1 MRNASRSRVCSAS
14 CDENGI
20 STGERHNRKCPP
32 GFERKPYLLPRL
44 RCHDHF
50 ELELNK
56 KNQVILY
63 HKFQN
68 RSYAPDE
75 FCLIL
80 EDNQF
85 MGAEVCRKISKHHR
99 FRYFL
104 FVSKLLYVEG
114 NER

>member
-1 MRNASRSRVCSAS
+1 M
-14 CDENGI
+14 
-20 STGERHNRKCPP
+20 STGERHNRKCPS

-50 ELELNK
+50 ELELDQN
-56 KNQVILY
+56 NQVILY

-99 FRYFL
+99 FRYFY
-104 FVSKLLYVEG
+104 LYQKFQKIESSTVWAVFYVIAIL
-114 NER
+114 